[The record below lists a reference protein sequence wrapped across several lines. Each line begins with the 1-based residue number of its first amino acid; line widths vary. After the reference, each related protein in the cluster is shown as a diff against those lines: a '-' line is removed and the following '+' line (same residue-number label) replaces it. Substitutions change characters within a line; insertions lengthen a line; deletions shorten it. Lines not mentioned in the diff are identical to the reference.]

1 MDMNFISKSIPVYT
15 DAALLTLW
23 SGAAGIALS
32 LAVGFVCAL
41 VQYYKI
47 PVIKRIVAGYIELS
61 RNTPLLVQLFF
72 LYFGLPKL
80 GIVLSGEVCAV
91 TGLAFLGGSYM
102 AEAIRCGLEAVAP
115 IQIESGLSL
124 GLSNAQVMRYIV
136 SPQALSISTSALLA
150 NAVFLIKETSMFSAI
165 AVKDLMFVANEQ
177 LGNVYKTEEIFLL
190 LISFYL
196 IILLPLTIAAGIIE
210 RRMRRA
216 EFGTEHYVN

>member
-1 MDMNFISKSIPVYT
+1 MDTDFIVQSIPIYGE
-15 DAALLTLW
+15 AALLTLW
-23 SGAAGIALS
+23 SGVAGIILS

-47 PVIKRIVAGYIELS
+47 PIAKWVVAGYIELS

-124 GLSNAQVMRYIV
+124 GLSNAQIMRYIV
-136 SPQALSISTSALLA
+136 SPQALSVATPALLA

-190 LISFYL
+190 LICFYL
-196 IILLPLTIAAGIIE
+196 IILLPITIATGIIE
-210 RRMRRA
+210 RRMRHA
-216 EFGTEHYVN
+216 EFGA

>member
-1 MDMNFISKSIPVYT
+1 MDMNFISKSIPIYA

-47 PVIKRIVAGYIELS
+47 PVAKRIVAVYIELS

-102 AEAIRCGLEAVAP
+102 AEAIRGGLEAVKP
-115 IQIESGLSL
+115 IQIESGLSI
-124 GLSNAQVMRYIV
+124 GLSNAQIMGYIV
-136 SPQALSISTSALLA
+136 SPQALSTSTPALLA

-165 AVKDLMFVANEQ
+165 AVKDLMYVANEQ

-190 LISFYL
+190 LIGFYL
-196 IILLPLTIAAGIIE
+196 MILLPITIATGIFE